1 MNFFGESCKYVR
13 KGRVDRVEVVAVLE
27 QINNSLNGGQ
37 GVVSRSSVASSSA
50 FLGCKQK
57 ASSSSSSGSFLGTTV
72 AANGNNK
79 SRIVC
84 EAAKSG
90 EDRWKG
96 LGYDISDDQQDIQ
109 RGKGMV
115 DSLFQGATGVGTQTA
130 IMSSYD
136 YISTAQRT

>member
-1 MNFFGESCKYVR
+1 LDSTTAAMAMSIGAMQ
-13 KGRVDRVEVVAVLE
+13 AVSATA
-27 QINNSLNGGQ
+27 QMSNSLIGAQ
-37 GVVSRSSVASSSA
+37 GVISSSSSSRGVLNST
-50 FLGCKQK
+50 FLRGNQK
-57 ASSSSSSGSFLGTTV
+57 ASSSVGSSLLGL
-72 AANGNNK
+72 ANVQHA

-84 EAAKSG
+84 EAKKAGDGDKK

-115 DSLFQGATGVGTQTA
+115 DSLFQGATGVGTQTP

-136 YISTAQRT
+136 YISTAQRS

>member
-1 MNFFGESCKYVR
+1 M
-13 KGRVDRVEVVAVLE
+13 RVDGELVFYVGVVGLRE
-27 QINNSLNGGQ
+27 QMSNSLIGAQ
-37 GVVSRSSVASSSA
+37 GVISSSRGVLNST
-50 FLGCKQK
+50 FLRGNQK
-57 ASSSSSSGSFLGTTV
+57 ASSSVGSSLLGL
-72 AANGNNK
+72 ANVQHA

-84 EAAKSG
+84 EAKKAGDGDKK

-115 DSLFQGATGVGTQTA
+115 DSLFQGATGVGTQTP

-136 YISTAQRT
+136 YISTAQRS

>member
-1 MNFFGESCKYVR
+1 M
-13 KGRVDRVEVVAVLE
+13 RVDGELVFYVGVVGLRG
-27 QINNSLNGGQ
+27 QMSKSLNGAQ
-37 GVVSRSSVASSSA
+37 GVISSSSSSRGVLNST
-50 FLGCKQK
+50 FLRGNQK
-57 ASSSSSSGSFLGTTV
+57 ASSSVGSSLLGL
-72 AANGNNK
+72 ANAQHA

-84 EAAKSG
+84 EAKKAGDGDKK

-115 DSLFQGATGVGTQTA
+115 DSLFQGATGVGTQTP

-136 YISTAQRT
+136 YISTAQRS

>member
-1 MNFFGESCKYVR
+1 MAMSIGAMQ
-13 KGRVDRVEVVAVLE
+13 AVSATA
-27 QINNSLNGGQ
+27 QMSNSLNGAQ
-37 GVVSRSSVASSSA
+37 GVIGSRGVLNST
-50 FLGCKQK
+50 FLRGNQK
-57 ASSSSSSGSFLGTTV
+57 ASSSSGSSLLGL
-72 AANGNNK
+72 ANVQHA

-84 EAAKSG
+84 EAKKAGDGDKK

-115 DSLFQGATGVGTQTA
+115 DALFQGATGVGTQTP

-136 YISTAQRT
+136 YISTAQRS

>member
-1 MNFFGESCKYVR
+1 M
-13 KGRVDRVEVVAVLE
+13 RVDGELVFYVGVVGLRG
-27 QINNSLNGGQ
+27 QMSKSLNGAQ
-37 GVVSRSSVASSSA
+37 GVISSSSSSRGVLNST
-50 FLGCKQK
+50 FLRGNQK
-57 ASSSSSSGSFLGTTV
+57 ASSSVGSSLLGL
-72 AANGNNK
+72 ANVQHA

-84 EAAKSG
+84 EAKKAGDGDKK

-115 DSLFQGATGVGTQTA
+115 DSLFQGATGVGTQTP

-136 YISTAQRT
+136 YISTAQRS

>member
-1 MNFFGESCKYVR
+1 M
-13 KGRVDRVEVVAVLE
+13 RVDGELVFYVGVVGLRE
-27 QINNSLNGGQ
+27 QMSNSLIGAQ
-37 GVVSRSSVASSSA
+37 GVISSSSSRGVLNST
-50 FLGCKQK
+50 FLRGNQK
-57 ASSSSSSGSFLGTTV
+57 ASSSVGSSLLGL
-72 AANGNNK
+72 ANVQHA

-84 EAAKSG
+84 EAKKAGDGDKK

-115 DSLFQGATGVGTQTA
+115 DSLFQGATGVGTQTP

-136 YISTAQRT
+136 YISTAQRS

>member
-1 MNFFGESCKYVR
+1 M
-13 KGRVDRVEVVAVLE
+13 RVDGELVSYVGVVGLRG
-27 QINNSLNGGQ
+27 QMSNSLNGAQ
-37 GVVSRSSVASSSA
+37 GVISSSSSSRGVLNST
-50 FLGCKQK
+50 FLRGNQK
-57 ASSSSSSGSFLGTTV
+57 ASSSVGSSLLGL
-72 AANGNNK
+72 ANVQHA

-84 EAAKSG
+84 EAKKAGDGDKK

-115 DSLFQGATGVGTQTA
+115 DSLFQGATGVGTQTP

-136 YISTAQRT
+136 YISTAQRS

>member
-1 MNFFGESCKYVR
+1 M
-13 KGRVDRVEVVAVLE
+13 RVDGELVFYVGVVGLRG
-27 QINNSLNGGQ
+27 QMSNSLNGAQ
-37 GVVSRSSVASSSA
+37 GVISSRGVLNST
-50 FLGCKQK
+50 FLRGNQK
-57 ASSSSSSGSFLGTTV
+57 ASSSSGSSLLGL
-72 AANGNNK
+72 ANVQHA

-84 EAAKSG
+84 EAKKAGDGDKK

-115 DSLFQGATGVGTQTA
+115 DALFQGATGVGTQTP

-136 YISTAQRT
+136 YISTAQRS

>member
-1 MNFFGESCKYVR
+1 MTM
-13 KGRVDRVEVVAVLE
+13 RVATMQSTVSATP

-72 AANGNNK
+72 AVNGNNK

>member
-1 MNFFGESCKYVR
+1 MS
-13 KGRVDRVEVVAVLE
+13 
-27 QINNSLNGGQ
+27 NSLNGAQ
-37 GVVSRSSVASSSA
+37 GVISSSSSSRGVLNST
-50 FLGCKQK
+50 FLRGNQK
-57 ASSSSSSGSFLGTTV
+57 ASSSVGSSLLGL
-72 AANGNNK
+72 ANVQHA

-84 EAAKSG
+84 EAKKAGDGDKK

-115 DSLFQGATGVGTQTA
+115 DSLFQGATGVGTQTP

-136 YISTAQRT
+136 YISTAQRS

>member
-1 MNFFGESCKYVR
+1 M
-13 KGRVDRVEVVAVLE
+13 RVDGELVFYVGVVGLRE
-27 QINNSLNGGQ
+27 QMSNSLIGAQ
-37 GVVSRSSVASSSA
+37 GVISSSSSSSSSRGVLNST
-50 FLGCKQK
+50 FLRGNQK
-57 ASSSSSSGSFLGTTV
+57 ASSSVGSSFLGL
-72 AANGNNK
+72 ANVQHA

-84 EAAKSG
+84 EAKKAGDGDKK

-115 DSLFQGATGVGTQTA
+115 DSLFQGATGVGTQTP

-136 YISTAQRT
+136 YISTAQRS

>member
-1 MNFFGESCKYVR
+1 M
-13 KGRVDRVEVVAVLE
+13 RVDGELVFYLGVVGLRG
-27 QINNSLNGGQ
+27 QMSNSLNGAQ
-37 GVVSRSSVASSSA
+37 GVISSRGVLNST
-50 FLGCKQK
+50 FLRGNQK
-57 ASSSSSSGSFLGTTV
+57 ASSSSGSSLLGL
-72 AANGNNK
+72 ANVQHA

-84 EAAKSG
+84 EAKKAGDGDKK

-115 DSLFQGATGVGTQTA
+115 DALFQGATGVGTQTP

-136 YISTAQRT
+136 YISTAQRS

>member
-1 MNFFGESCKYVR
+1 M
-13 KGRVDRVEVVAVLE
+13 RVDGELVFYVGVVGLRE
-27 QINNSLNGGQ
+27 QMSNSLIGAQ
-37 GVVSRSSVASSSA
+37 GVISSSSSSRGVLNST
-50 FLGCKQK
+50 FLRGNQK
-57 ASSSSSSGSFLGTTV
+57 ASSSVGSSLLGL
-72 AANGNNK
+72 ANVQHA

-84 EAAKSG
+84 EAKKAGDGDKK

-115 DSLFQGATGVGTQTA
+115 DSLFQGATGVGTQTP

-136 YISTAQRT
+136 YISTAQRS